1 MKIVAFYICII
12 AVAFSCNNSKSKDNK
27 FSIIKGKTDGF
38 KYEIAYD
45 DTINLKSEIS
55 EFLSF
60 YSHLLNVDSSQS
72 IIAQF
77 NSNNPLNQKDLRL
90 FNITRPVFVKLDS
103 FSRLMNEKTN
113 GIFSTQIHDLMVL
126 WGFAGAKVHPET
138 INQSQ
143 VEPLIPHQ
151 YGGLVDFNEN
161 GPVKVNGQKN
171 LNYQTIY
178 KSMLADWLAEM
189 FDSVYHFKNYYI
201 NFGGDIRAKGNNG
214 HDSYWP
220 ISIEK
225 PMFNTLKSIEFCKIP
240 LKNYGLATEN
250 SYKTFFFYKGKRF
263 SHNINPITGFPERN
277 ELLSATILAKKTM
290 NAKAIASYCMLM
302 GLTKSIEFIEQNPD
316 LKAFLIFEK
325 DNQIQY
331 WSSSNL
337 SATISKQ
344 E

>member
-1 MKIVAFYICII
+1 MKKIVFYLSIF
-12 AVAFSCNNSKSKDNK
+12 ALAASCNSSKSKDNK

-45 DTINLKSEIS
+45 DTTDLKAEIHQL
-55 EFLSF
+55 LSF
-60 YSHLLNVDSSQS
+60 YSHLLNADSGSS

-77 NSNNPLNQKDLRL
+77 NSNKSLNQKDYQL
-90 FNITRPVFVKLDS
+90 FNISKPIFVKLDS
-103 FSRLMNEKTN
+103 LSKLMSEKTD
-113 GIFSTQIHDLMVL
+113 GMYSAQMHDILVL
-126 WGFAGAKVHPET
+126 WGFAGAKTHPET
-138 INQSQ
+138 IIPSQ
-143 VEPLIPHQ
+143 VEALIPNQ
-151 YGGLVDFNEN
+151 NGGLIDFNEN
-161 GPVKVNGQKN
+161 GPVKVSGQKN
-171 LNYQTIY
+171 LNYQLIY
-178 KSMLADWLAEM
+178 KSFLAEMLGQM

-201 NFGGDIRAKGNNG
+201 NFGGDIKAKGNNG
-214 HDSYWP
+214 NDSYWP

-240 LKNYGLATEN
+240 LKNYSLATEN

-263 SHNINPITGFPERN
+263 SQNINPITGFPERN
-277 ELLSATILAKKTM
+277 EMLSATILAKNTI
-290 NAKAIASYCMLM
+290 NAKAIAAFCMLS
-302 GLTKSIEFIEQNPD
+302 GLEKSIQFLEKNPD

-325 DNQIQY
+325 DNKIQY

>member
-1 MKIVAFYICII
+1 MKSIVFYLSIVALTI
-12 AVAFSCNNSKSKDNK
+12 ACNNSTGKDNK
-27 FSIIKGKTDGF
+27 FSIIKGKSDGF

-45 DTINLKSEIS
+45 DTTNLKAEIHQL
-55 EFLSF
+55 LSF
-60 YSHLLNVDSSQS
+60 YSHLLNVDSGSS

-77 NSNNPLNQKDLRL
+77 NSSNPLNQKDLRL
-90 FNITRPVFVKLDS
+90 FNITRPIFVKLDS
-103 FSRLMNEKTN
+103 FSRLMNEKTD
-113 GIFSTQIHDLMVL
+113 GMFSAQMHDLLVL

-138 INQSQ
+138 VVQSQ
-143 VEPLIPHQ
+143 VEALIPHQ
-151 YGGLVDFNEN
+151 YGGLVDFNEK
-161 GPVKVNGQKN
+161 GPVKLNGQKN
-171 LNYQTIY
+171 LNYQVIY
-178 KSMLADWLAEM
+178 KAMLADAIAEM

-225 PMFNTLKSIEFCKIP
+225 PMFNTQKSIEFCKIP

-277 ELLSATILAKKTM
+277 ELLSVTILAKKTM

-302 GLTKSIEFIEQNPD
+302 DLTKSIEFIEQNPD
-316 LKAFLIFEK
+316 LKAFFIFEK

-337 SATISKQ
+337 SASISKQ